1 MPAFV
6 CQAASPASSPRRS
19 GLLRRLSLGG
29 QQLRTP
35 PPASAFAEAA
45 PPPPRPPLSPKK
57 PSAGQGAP
65 RLQHS
70 ASWAAPR
77 PAASPP
83 RPLPQ
88 RTSLDS
94 AAPPPPPGGGQQQ
107 PGPPLI
113 GGSGF
118 LSAAEGPT
126 PGLAL
131 PPQLLHSS
139 IMLGEPPPPVLPR
152 PAPLLRQARAVPF
165 GARLVGHV
173 CLCCGKRAF

>member
-1 MPAFV
+1 MPGFV
-6 CQAASPASSPRRS
+6 YQAASPASSPRRS

-35 PPASAFAEAA
+35 PPASAFAEAG
-45 PPPPRPPLSPKK
+45 PPPRPPLSPKK
-57 PSAGQGAP
+57 PPVGQDAP

-94 AAPPPPPGGGQQQ
+94 AAASPPPGGGQQQ
-107 PGPPLI
+107 LGPPLI

-131 PPQLLHSS
+131 PPQLLHGS

-165 GARLVGHV
+165 VTCPANRQHV
-173 CLCCGKRAF
+173 CIP